1 MLILIDQTNKNGII
15 YDKYKS
21 IKKSGNKTI
30 KILAKSKSQNLLKL
44 KFQNKSKLN
53 KSIKVQ
59 STNIKEEF
67 KFLILDAIIV
77 FIE

>member
-1 MLILIDQTNKNGII
+1 MIDQTNKNGII

-77 FIE
+77 FIK